1 MLDALPSEVHPLVLL
16 ACPWVSPQDHWLS
29 RVPVKPSPFCSP
41 QVGLGI
47 TYLPTTPD
55 LASSIVSAQYNLPVL
70 TTKAPLCLR
79 LESAGPARGLGMGA
93 RSLGSP
99 FFPYDLF
106 FPCDLELITFPL
118 WTSVTSSVERE
129 GWTS

>member
-1 MLDALPSEVHPLVLL
+1 MLDALLSEVHPLVLL
-16 ACPWVSPQDHWLS
+16 ACPWVSTQDHWLS
-29 RVPVKPSPFCSP
+29 QVPAKPSPFCSP

-47 TYLPTTPD
+47 TYLPTTPG

-79 LESAGPARGLGMGA
+79 LESARPARGLGMGA
-93 RSLGSP
+93 GSLGSP
-99 FFPYDLF
+99 FCPYDLF
-106 FPCDLELITFPL
+106 LYELELITFPL
-118 WTSVTSSVERE
+118 WTSVSSSVERE

>member
-1 MLDALPSEVHPLVLL
+1 M
-16 ACPWVSPQDHWLS
+16 
-29 RVPVKPSPFCSP
+29 
-41 QVGLGI
+41 
-47 TYLPTTPD
+47 
-55 LASSIVSAQYNLPVL
+55 SAQYNLPVL
-70 TTKAPLCLR
+70 TTKALLCLR
-79 LESAGPARGLGMGA
+79 LESARPARGLGMGA

-106 FPCDLELITFPL
+106 PFDLELITFPL